1 MSQVFAIAMVA
12 LRNAIRSRM
21 VICLIALLAV
31 VMIGLPLTIKGD
43 GTPGGHLQVLLS
55 YTLGFATFILALTTL
70 WAGSASVALEVR
82 DKTVQMMVTKPVSA
96 WQLWLGKWTGLLM
109 LNAALLTFCGVVT
122 LIMLQ
127 WTLRQD
133 ATLGSAEREE
143 ITALLAAREVVK
155 PLVPDYRAGGIEDL
169 AEHMREHALPDN
181 VSYAEAV
188 RTFTQRRQARAN
200 TLSGAGQLSWSFSP
214 LENLT
219 RDENIILQY
228 RFASSFVG
236 QAPVKGRW
244 QLQAEGIGKLREME
258 ITANPHML
266 NEVAFTIDKSWAGLP
281 LTLTFTR
288 DEASSTALIF
298 DPVDGLGLLVPRGG
312 FAGNYIRAL
321 LVIFGQLAFIGALG
335 VTAGC
340 LFSLPVATFVSL
352 TLLLLVSMGGYIQKI
367 ASEGIV
373 IETHSHGHDEPGH
386 VHGPECEEEN
396 GAMSLQQILFI
407 PIAYLFKALAL
418 FLAPLANQSALGALS
433 EGYLIDIAW
442 TLRGLLVQGFV
453 YSLFIGA
460 LAAAALRRRE
470 LALPAL

>member
-1 MSQVFAIAMVA
+1 MSQVLAIALVA

-21 VICLIALLAV
+21 VLCLIALLAV
-31 VMIGLPLTIKGD
+31 VMLGLPLTIKGD

-82 DKTVQMMVTKPVSA
+82 DKTVQMIVTKPVSA
-96 WQLWLGKWTGLLM
+96 WQLWLGKWTGLLL
-109 LNAALLTFCGVVT
+109 LNAALLAFCGIVT
-122 LIMLQ
+122 LMMLQ

-133 ATLGSAEREE
+133 ATLGGAQREE
-143 ITALLAAREVVK
+143 ITALLSAREVVK
-155 PLVPDYRAGGIEDL
+155 PLVPDYRAGAVEEL
-169 AEHMREHALPDN
+169 AAHMREHDLPDN

-200 TLSGAGQLSWSFSP
+200 TLSGAGQLSWRFP
-214 LENLT
+214 ALENLT
-219 RDENIILQY
+219 REEIVTLQY
-228 RFASSFVG
+228 RFASSFIG
-236 QAPVKGRW
+236 QAPVQGRW
-244 QLQAEGIGKLREME
+244 QLGNEGGGELREVE
-258 ITANPHML
+258 TTANPRML
-266 NEVAFTIDKSWAGLP
+266 NEISFTIDDSWADQP
-281 LTLTFTR
+281 LTLTFIR

-298 DPVDGLGLLVPRGG
+298 DPVDGLDLLVPRGG
-312 FAGNYIRAL
+312 FAGNYLRAL

-373 IETHSHGHDEPGH
+373 IETHSHGHNEPGH
-386 VHGPECEEEN
+386 VHGPDCDHGHEPAN
-396 GAMSLQQILFI
+396 LQQILFV
-407 PIAYLFKALAL
+407 PITYLFKALAL
-418 FLAPLANQSALGALS
+418 FLAPLAHQSALAALS
-433 EGYLIDIAW
+433 GGHLVDMAW
-442 TLRGLLVQGFV
+442 TLRGLLVQGFA
-453 YSLFIGA
+453 YSLLIGA